1 MTEEN
6 TPEVQLG
13 LEQIL
18 AAVLAIAGPIEMEQG
33 ALLENYSQYA
43 ISVAPTE
50 DGKITIGLVD
60 LSEVEEEEIA
70 E

>member
-6 TPEVQLG
+6 TPDVQIG
-13 LEQIL
+13 LEQIF
-18 AAVLAIAGPIEMEQG
+18 AAVLAIAGPVEMQQE

-43 ISVAPTE
+43 IAVSPVE

-60 LSEVEEEEIA
+60 LNQVEEQEVA